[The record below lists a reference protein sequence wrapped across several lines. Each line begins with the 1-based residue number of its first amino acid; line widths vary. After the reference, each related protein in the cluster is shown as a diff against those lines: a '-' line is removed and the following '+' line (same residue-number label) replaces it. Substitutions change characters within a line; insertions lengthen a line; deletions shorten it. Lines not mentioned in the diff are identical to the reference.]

1 MNSNVLNTIEKIRPL
16 ILLHAKESLW
26 GDVEKANRSYQA
38 YTLEICKAFSDG
50 YGIDLSEALAAD
62 YEPALQAIGA
72 FYLLPYKTKY
82 ATSILKRISKSGS
95 IEVSINSSAILKEW
109 HKKAL
114 RFPRLI
120 RGQVAYIAMNEL

>member
-26 GDVEKANRSYQA
+26 GDVEKANRSYQV
-38 YTLEICKAFSDG
+38 YTLEICQAFSDG
-50 YGIDLSEALAAD
+50 YGIDISEALAAD
-62 YEPALQAIGA
+62 YEPALQTIGA

-82 ATSILKRISKSGS
+82 ATSILKRVSKSGP
-95 IEVSINSSAILKEW
+95 IEVSINASSILREW

-120 RGQVAYIAMNEL
+120 SGQVVYITMTAQ

>member
-38 YTLEICKAFSDG
+38 YTLEICIG
-50 YGIDLSEALAAD
+50 LSEALAAD

-114 RFPRLI
+114 CFPRLI

>member
-26 GDVEKANRSYQA
+26 GDVEKRTEAIKHTHWRYVKHFQTDTVLAYLRLLLRIMNPRSKRSV
-38 YTLEICKAFSDG
+38 LLF
-50 YGIDLSEALAAD
+50 AAI
-62 YEPALQAIGA
+62 Q
-72 FYLLPYKTKY
+72 TKY

-109 HKKAL
+109 HKK
-114 RFPRLI
+114 RFVSPDSYV
-120 RGQVAYIAMNEL
+120 GK